1 VKRTVYILTILLT
14 VAAAIIAGCA
24 KPAPTP
30 SPTPTPSPAAFEV
43 TSLDIKPP
51 EATAGEVVTV
61 TAEVRNSGGS
71 EGNYSAV
78 LTVDGATVET
88 KQVTLTAGTSET
100 VSFSLVKDKPG
111 TYQIEIGGLPSSLTV
126 KQKLV
131 PKEVKLKYDDG
142 QARGSICTVSPHFG
156 GHIVDFSP
164 PATPFTIKK
173 IWIDGELYATG
184 LELKTFD
191 VQVLDKDLKVLHS
204 ATYPYTKFPVGST
217 AWVKFEVPNIEV
229 VDKFYVHIYTDSP
242 YPGLHIGADDS
253 VVNQHSDVTVRT
265 AEGATTILPQWPYD
279 PSLWFG
285 DKSKVNW
292 MIRVVG
298 TGMMPLKPAEFAVTN
313 LVITP
318 TLAEVGQTV
327 TVTVDIK
334 NAGDI
339 EGSYS
344 ATLEIDGIQ
353 VETKEVTVGPGLSQ
367 TVSFTFTKDAAGRYS
382 VEVAGLIDVLKVR
395 LFTDILKQLKVA
407 YPELFQEL
415 LKLPD
420 LVEETDA
427 KNDEA
432 IEDISYL
439 ALAPKYKTTFESM
452 LNEGIKDKRE
462 CCAPLEA
469 LLWIAYDK
477 EFDGLN
483 PLTNYSLSNLIN
495 DAWSNTNTSK
505 NFTSERWLN
514 FAEVADR
521 LNSPQLIAIYM
532 QNNYSYSY
540 IRGEPEGVK
549 SAQQIFRDKKSACY
563 DHALLV
569 GYCLKKNGYDK
580 AQGMA
585 VKFDR
590 RVGGYFTGHIT
601 CVFQDPKDLLYYIID
616 NNGGSRV
623 HGPFQSLESAA
634 ECACRLGSGG
644 EAGLTSYSLHDIDL
658 ETGKYKTTW

>member
-1 VKRTVYILTILLT
+1 MKSNFFKYLVLALVFLTL
-14 VAAAIIAGCA
+14 IAVGACA
-24 KPAPTP
+24 KPAPP
-30 SPTPTPSPAAFEV
+30 PSPAAFEV
-43 TSLDIKPP
+43 TTMNVTPP
-51 EATAGEVVTV
+51 EVTAGETANV
-61 TAEVRNSGGS
+61 TAEVKNTGGI
-71 EGNYSAV
+71 EGTYTAV

-88 KQVTLTAGTSET
+88 IGVALVPGASKTVT
-100 VSFSLVKDKPG
+100 FSLVKDTPG
-111 TYQIEIGGLPSSLTV
+111 TYQVGIGGLTSSLTV
-126 KQKLV
+126 KEKLV
-131 PKEVKLKYDDG
+131 VKEVELKYDDG
-142 QARGSICTVSPHFG
+142 TARDCISTAAPMFG

-173 IWIDGELYATG
+173 IRVFGVLYGKG
-184 LELKTFD
+184 LEDRKFD
-191 VQVLDKDLKVLHS
+191 VEILDKDLKAVYS
-204 ATYPYTKFPVGST
+204 ATHPYTKFTNAPT
-217 AWVKFEVPNIEV
+217 WVEVEIPDFKV
-229 VDKFYVHIYTDSP
+229 ADKFYVHVYTNSP

-265 AEGATTILPQWPYD
+265 AEGVTTILAQWPYGPYPD
-279 PSLWFG
+279 YWFG
-285 DKSKVNW
+285 DKSRVNW

-298 TGMMPLKPAEFAVTN
+298 TGMMPLKPAEFAVSN

-327 TVTVDIK
+327 TVTEDIR
-334 NAGDI
+334 NAGEI

-344 ATLEIDGIQ
+344 ATLKIDGVQ
-353 VETKEVTVGPGLSQ
+353 EDTKEVTVGSGISQ

-382 VEVAGLIDVLKVR
+382 VEVDGLTGVLKVR
-395 LFTDILKQLKVA
+395 LLTDILKQLKVA
-407 YPELFQEL
+407 YSELFQEL

-420 LVEETDA
+420 SVEETDT

-432 IEDISYL
+432 IEDIAQL
-439 ALAPKYKTTFESM
+439 ALDPKYKTSFESM
-452 LNEGIKDKRE
+452 LNEGIRDKRNY
-462 CCAPLEA
+462 CTPLQA

-477 EFDGLN
+477 EFGGYN
-483 PLTNYSLSNLIN
+483 PLTDYSLAKLMN
-495 DAWSNTNTSK
+495 DAWRNTTTSK
-505 NFTSERWLN
+505 NYTTERWLN

-521 LNSPQLIAIYM
+521 LNSPQLIATYM
-532 QNNYSYSY
+532 QNNFSYSY
-540 IRGEPEGVK
+540 TRGEAEGIK
-549 SAQQIFRDKKSACY
+549 SAEQIFKDKKGACY
-563 DHALLV
+563 DHALLA

-644 EAGLTSYSLHDIDL
+644 EAGLASYSLHDIDL